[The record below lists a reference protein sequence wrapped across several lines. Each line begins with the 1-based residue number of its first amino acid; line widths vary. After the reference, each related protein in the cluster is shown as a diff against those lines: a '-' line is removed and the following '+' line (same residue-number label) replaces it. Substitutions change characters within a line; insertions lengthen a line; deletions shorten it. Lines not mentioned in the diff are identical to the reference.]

1 MRVLIAATGSYGD
14 IYPFVAIG
22 RDLKRRGHDVRF
34 FASSYFTP
42 LVERSGLTAVGIG
55 SPDAYEAVIRHPDVF
70 HPKKGIRLVAR
81 TNLEYLPEVYE
92 RMDEQIVPR
101 ETIVIGST
109 LAFAARLFQETRGVP
124 TATVHLAPSLF
135 RSAVA
140 PPRFDESGLLEK
152 LPAFVNRALFYVV
165 DRLVVDPTFCPGF
178 NRFRAGLGLPP
189 VKGLFGDWMHQANV
203 VVGLF
208 PSWFAEKQ
216 RDWPGNI
223 HLTGFP
229 LEDGSKSGESL
240 SQEAAKFLD
249 SAKRPVIF
257 TAGTAA
263 TTETRFFEESA
274 EACRLAGI
282 DGIFLTRY
290 REQVPRDLPGNVRH
304 FDYLPFSLSLPRVH
318 ALVHHGGIGTSS
330 QALAAGVPQL
340 VRPLAYDQFDNAHR
354 LVRIGAA
361 RVLSPARYRAPAVA
375 AALDELTGS
384 EAVRAAAL
392 VLVKRK
398 LESYDAVSATADVI
412 LKELTAKGSSR
423 PSTSIRTPAAR

>member
-55 SPDAYEAVIRHPDVF
+55 SPQAYEAVIRHRDAF
-70 HPKKGIRLVAR
+70 HPRKGIRFIVQK
-81 TNLEYLPEVYE
+81 NLEYLPEVYR
-92 RMDEQIVPR
+92 RMDDEIVPGD
-101 ETIVIGST
+101 TIVIGST

-124 TATVHLAPSLF
+124 TATGHLAPSLF

-140 PPRFDESGLLEK
+140 PPRFEESGLLEK
-152 LPAFVNRALFYVV
+152 LPALVNRALFWVM
-165 DRLVVDPTFCPGF
+165 DRLVVDPTICPGF
-178 NRFRAGLGLPP
+178 NRFRAGIGLPP
-189 VKGLFGDWMHQANV
+189 VRGLFGDWMHQANV
-203 VVGLF
+203 VIGLF

-216 RDWPGNI
+216 RDWVGNI

-229 LEDGSKSGESL
+229 LEDGSKSGETL
-240 SQEAAKFLD
+240 SDEAAEFLD

-257 TAGTAA
+257 TAGSAA
-263 TTETRFFEESA
+263 TTETKFFEESA
-274 EACRLAGI
+274 EACRLGGI

-290 REQVPRDLPGNVRH
+290 HGQIPRELPENVRH
-304 FDYLPFSLSLPRVH
+304 FDFLPFSLALPRVR

-354 LVRIGAA
+354 LERMGAA
-361 RVLSPARYRAPAVA
+361 RTLSPARYQASAVA
-375 AALDELTGS
+375 AALDELTQS
-384 EAVRAAAL
+384 EAVREAAASIQ
-392 VLVKRK
+392 KK
-398 LESYDAVSATADVI
+398 LSGGDAISSTSEVI
-412 LKELTAKGSSR
+412 LRELKGKE
-423 PSTSIRTPAAR
+423 

>member
-22 RDLKRRGHDVRF
+22 RDLKSRGHDVRF

-55 SPDAYEAVIRHPDVF
+55 SPEAYEAVIRHPDAF
-70 HPKKGIRLVAR
+70 HPRKGIRLIAQA
-81 TNLEYLPEVYE
+81 NLEYLPEVYR
-92 RMDEQIVPR
+92 RMDEQIVNGD
-101 ETIVIGST
+101 TIVLGST

-124 TATVHLAPSLF
+124 TATAHLAPSIF
-135 RSAVA
+135 RSAIA
-140 PPRFDESGLLEK
+140 PPRFEESGLLEK
-152 LPAFVNRALFYVV
+152 LPAFVNRALFWIM

-178 NRFRAGLGLPP
+178 NRFRAGLSLPP
-189 VKGLFGDWMHQANV
+189 VRSLFGDWMHQANV
-203 VVGLF
+203 VIGLF
-208 PSWFAEKQ
+208 PPWFAERQ
-216 RDWPGNI
+216 RDWAGNV

-229 LEDGSKSGESL
+229 LEDGSKSGETL
-240 SQEAAKFLD
+240 SDEAARFLD

-257 TAGTAA
+257 TAGSAA
-263 TTETRFFEESA
+263 TTETKFFEESA

-290 REQVPRDLPGNVRH
+290 PEQIPRELPENVRH
-304 FDYLPFSLSLPRVH
+304 FDFLPFSLAFPRVR

-354 LVRIGAA
+354 LERIGAA
-361 RVLSPARYRAPAVA
+361 RTLTPARYQAPAVA
-375 AALDELTGS
+375 ATLDELTAS
-384 EAVRAAAL
+384 EAVRKAAAEIREKML
-392 VLVKRK
+392 GRDEV
-398 LESYDAVSATADVI
+398 AATSDVI
-412 LKELTAKGSSR
+412 LKELTGRA
-423 PSTSIRTPAAR
+423 